1 MTDNAGRSVLLRRQ
15 WETRLVECSSIN
27 VPWPSTYM
35 HNLYTAWMRICE
47 ICIYYGLMSE
57 SLWLSRSQYCKTSM
71 LNVTQFLTL
80 QRHLPFTFVGWLY
93 MYIYMYIFLL
103 QVCYTRFSMYPIYT
117 LNILEGA
124 SICILVPFLAVYDI
138 SHRTLGI
145 PDASQMR
152 HIHLPLSSWGLQNVF
167 PSL

>member
-1 MTDNAGRSVLLRRQ
+1 MAFKVTVLQDKHVKCYSVSYLTKALAF
-15 WETRLVECSSIN
+15 
-27 VPWPSTYM
+27 Y
-35 HNLYTAWMRICE
+35 IC
-47 ICIYYGLMSE
+47 G
-57 SLWLSRSQYCKTSM
+57 
-71 LNVTQFLTL
+71 
-80 QRHLPFTFVGWLY
+80 LY

-103 QVCYTRFSMYPIYT
+103 EVCYTRFSMYPIYT

-152 HIHLPLSSWGLQNVF
+152 HIHLPLSS
-167 PSL
+167 